1 MGYIRKYEGKKGTTY
16 TARVRLKSGGEIV
29 HEEFKT
35 FDKRGD
41 AKVWVSRREA
51 QLAELGALDETPR
64 VTIDELI
71 DLYVEHC
78 QITSCVVGR
87 IR

>member
-1 MGYIRKYEGKKGTTY
+1 
-16 TARVRLKSGGEIV
+16 
-29 HEEFKT
+29 
-35 FDKRGD
+35 
-41 AKVWVSRREA
+41 VWVSRREA